1 MATSLVWVKAQRATY
16 HDLAPEKLPIFC
28 TTFKNQFA
36 TDPDV
41 PASSITGALTLTI
54 FGTQIN
60 DVNTVLLTHQTNKA
74 KSITTDQSNKLDTL
88 IHSTDTLVNQIE
100 NIANQKYPGNIA
112 AITEVFNRFG
122 LVPNEHGKGKKH
134 VFRFKEK
141 GVGYAV
147 IETPSA
153 GRSAIYHIRWSTD
166 QKNWIIL
173 KSKSK
178 SIVKVNNL
186 PHDVRV
192 YFQFDISYVAGRG
205 KVPEVDAN
213 LADFAWSDTIS
224 DLIPGLRSSS
234 TGINTTNT
242 PTQGEM
248 A

>member
-1 MATSLVWVKAQRATY
+1 MATSLVWVKAQRGY

-28 TTFKNQFA
+28 TTLKNQFA

-41 PASSITGALTLTI
+41 PASSITGPLTLTI
-54 FGTQIN
+54 FGAQIS
-60 DVNTVLLTHQTNKA
+60 DVNAALLTRQSNKA
-74 KSITTDQSNKLDTL
+74 KSITTDENNKVGALN
-88 IHSTDTLVNQIE
+88 HSADTLVNQIE

-112 AITEVFNRFG
+112 AITEVYNRFG
-122 LVPNEHGKGKKH
+122 LVPAEHGKGKKH

-153 GRSAIYHIRWSTD
+153 KKGAIYHLRWSID
-166 QKNWIIL
+166 QKTWIIL
-173 KSKSK
+173 KSKNK

-186 PHDVRV
+186 PHDTRV
-192 YFQFDISYVAGRG
+192 YFQFDVSYPAARG

-213 LADFAWSDTIS
+213 AADFAWSDTIS

-234 TGINTTNT
+234 TGINTSNT